1 MDMNRTTGIIFLC
14 AVFLSGS
21 AVYAQQQELL
31 DGKVKVSDIA
41 VSRSGTNVFVSM
53 NMDVSEL
60 ELRTDREAVLTPYIA
75 GESDTLSLVPVTVA
89 GRNRYFGHLREDRNE
104 DRLLYREGKTAV
116 IEYRTIAPWASWMA
130 GASLVASG
138 EVRGCCGAGISSEE
152 GYLACMD
159 LEPCRF
165 VPEFVYLRPAG
176 EAVKVRRE
184 SGAAY
189 VDFPV
194 NRTEIYEDYRRNAS
208 ELSKIISTID
218 LVKNDA
224 DTRILS
230 LSIKGYASPEGPYSN
245 NVMLAKERTHTLKEY
260 VRSHYAF
267 PDSLMVTSYEP
278 EDWAG
283 LESYVRNSGLPN
295 RDGILEIMDMSL
307 APDAKEW
314 KIKSTYPDDYAF
326 LLREVYPGLRHSD
339 YEVGYE
345 VRSYTDV
352 EEIKHLLRTRPQKLD
367 LKEMYLAAETMEPGS
382 AEYNEV
388 FEIAVRMFP
397 DDCTANLNAANTAMG
412 LGDME
417 RSAAYLA
424 KAGDSGEAVYAR
436 GLHSALSG
444 DYEQAGSLFKKASG
458 LGVEQAEAALAQL
471 ESLK

>member
-1 MDMNRTTGIIFLC
+1 
-14 AVFLSGS
+14 
-21 AVYAQQQELL
+21 
-31 DGKVKVSDIA
+31 
-41 VSRSGTNVFVSM
+41 
-53 NMDVSEL
+53 
-60 ELRTDREAVLTPYIA
+60 
-75 GESDTLSLVPVTVA
+75 
-89 GRNRYFGHLREDRNE
+89 
-104 DRLLYREGKTAV
+104 
-116 IEYRTIAPWASWMA
+116 
-130 GASLVASG
+130 
-138 EVRGCCGAGISSEE
+138 
-152 GYLACMD
+152 
-159 LEPCRF
+159 
-165 VPEFVYLRPAG
+165 
-176 EAVKVRRE
+176 
-184 SGAAY
+184 
-189 VDFPV
+189 
-194 NRTEIYEDYRRNAS
+194 
-208 ELSKIISTID
+208 
-218 LVKNDA
+218 
-224 DTRILS
+224 
-230 LSIKGYASPEGPYSN
+230 
-245 NVMLAKERTHTLKEY
+245 MLAKERTHTLKEY

-458 LGVEQAEAALAQL
+458 LGVEQEEAALAQL
-471 ESLK
+471 ASLK